1 MDNIKIGIIG
11 GTGLYSIEGIEEID
25 RIEIETPFGQP
36 SDSIRI
42 LSISERKVAFLPRHG
57 EGHTTLPSELPV
69 QANIW
74 AFKKLGVERLIS
86 VSAVGSLKEELKPRD
101 IVIPSQIIDRTK
113 SRPSTYFGNGIV
125 GHISFADPFCPQL
138 SGLLYETIKKE
149 GFRVHTNETYICM
162 EGPQFSTRAESNL
175 YRMWG
180 GGVIGMTA
188 IPEAKLAREAEICYV
203 LMSMV
208 TDYDCWKE
216 GEEEVSVEMIIEN
229 LNANREAAGKVLKSF
244 IKEIPEKREC
254 GCGEAAKYAII
265 TSPDKISA
273 ETKEKLGLFYSK
285 YWKS

>member
-1 MDNIKIGIIG
+1 MEDIKIGIIG

-25 RIEIETPFGQP
+25 SVEIETPFGKP

-42 LSISERKVAFLPRHG
+42 ISIYGKKVAFLPRHG
-57 EGHTTLPSELPV
+57 EGHTILPTELPV
-69 QANIW
+69 KANIW
-74 AFKKLGVERLIS
+74 GFKKLGVERLIS
-86 VSAVGSLKEELKPRD
+86 VSAVGSLKEEIKPKD
-101 IVIPSQIIDRTK
+101 IVVPSQIIDRTN

-138 SGLLYETIKKE
+138 SELILETIREE
-149 GFRVHTNETYICM
+149 GFRVHKNETYICM

-180 GGVIGMTA
+180 GGVLGMTA

-203 LMSMV
+203 LMAMV

-229 LNANREAAGKVLKSF
+229 LNANREAAGKVLKS
-244 IKEIPEKREC
+244 IINKIPDERTCKC
-254 GCGEAAKYAII
+254 GQAARYAII
-265 TSPDKISA
+265 TSPDKISQ
-273 ETKEKLGLFYSK
+273 EIKEKLGLFYSK